1 MSERTAPT
9 GHDTA
14 RRTSGGETA
23 KRSLTERLQ
32 DTLSSAAE
40 EHRANAGP
48 AAARGS
54 RVRRTPGRQ
63 PRRARL
69 RLTRV
74 DPWSVMK
81 TSFLLSVA
89 FGVVTF
95 VAIFMVWSVLGAAG
109 VWDSINSAVASIV
122 EGDSGNST
130 FDVTDYVGMSRVL
143 GFTLLVSVVD
153 VILITAIAT
162 LTAFLYNL
170 AAALLG
176 GIEVTLAEDEK

>member
-1 MSERTAPT
+1 MSERTATP
-9 GHDTA
+9 
-14 RRTSGGETA
+14 RRTSGGEPA
-23 KRSLTERLQ
+23 KRSLTGRLQ
-32 DTLSSAAE
+32 DTLSTAAE

-48 AAARGS
+48 ASPRGS
-54 RVRRTPGRQ
+54 RARRAASGRQ

-109 VWDSINSAVASIV
+109 VWESINSAVASIV